1 MNYYS
6 ENTIIFLKDKF
17 VKSNESSASLYSQ
30 SLHYGY
36 AVFEGIRSY
45 KTRQNQVKIF
55 KAKEHFQRLIDSC
68 NAIGIPI
75 EYSIAQL
82 TEISYEVLKQNNQ
95 TNAYIRPLVF
105 APENMALAY
114 NSSSNLLIATW
125 EWNAYLGN
133 NLVKISISPFTRP
146 NPKAFKIQAKV
157 SGHYVNSIIATQE
170 AKSRNFDEALLLDE
184 NGNIAEASSA
194 NIFIEKNGK
203 LFTPKGGFI
212 LEGITRATFIELAKN
227 KGIEVIKKEIT
238 IDELKN
244 ADAAFLV
251 GTAVEAVGISQVDEY
266 SFPLDWNLSLGKML
280 LDDYKDLV
288 TN

>member
-6 ENTIIFLKDKF
+6 EDTIIFLKDKF
-17 VKSNESSASLYSQ
+17 VKANESSASLYSQ

-55 KAKEHFQRLIDSC
+55 KAKEHFERLINSC
-68 NAIGIPI
+68 NAVGIPI

-82 TEISYEVLKQNNQ
+82 TEISYEILKQNNQ

-105 APENMALAY
+105 APENMSLVY

-184 NGNIAEASSA
+184 QGNVAEASGA

-212 LEGITRATFIELAKN
+212 LEGITRTTFIELAIS
-227 KGIEVIKKEIT
+227 KGIDVIEKEISV
-238 IDELKN
+238 DELKN
-244 ADAAFLV
+244 AETAFLV

-266 SFPLDWNLSLGKML
+266 VFPMDWNLSLGKML
-280 LDDYKDLV
+280 LDEYKLLV